1 MRSYRP
7 PTAVLRFET
16 SGDPAPYTL
25 PVWDPAPWTITRH
38 DDPNHLGLFCDAL
51 PEHQMALITSDY
63 APSRNRPPAL
73 GAVTVAAASKPAKL

>member
-1 MRSYRP
+1 MDGVDEAKFAETMAVRATRCGPP
-7 PTAVLRFET
+7 PTT
-16 SGDPAPYTL
+16 
-25 PVWDPAPWTITRH
+25 WTMARH
-38 DDPNHLGLFCDAL
+38 DGANNLGLFCDAL